1 MTPPAT
7 LTADGVLASHSA
19 VTALPFFVPTLIVVA
34 VIGVVIWR
42 DRRRPPPEEAERE
55 EAERDDSPK
64 APRRSRP
71 G

>member
-1 MTPPAT
+1 MPPAT

-42 DRRRPPPEEAERE
+42 DRRRHPAEEAARE
-55 EAERDDSPK
+55 DGERDDSSK
-64 APRRSRP
+64 APRT
-71 G
+71 